1 MLEKHLLVS
10 HRLMPDASRSPT
22 SSPFPVEPR
31 VERQT
36 LFTSML
42 TRWIS
47 SAGRVTH
54 TVPSPLVSGC
64 MLPHSSRGC
73 SPAHWPSA
81 GNQGAQLEQFGNGE
95 APPGRLWGGL
105 ASTSLF
111 SLSTP
116 ADCEVA
122 LASVSLLSLSTPAT
136 GPVAKQQVRRASRA
150 ISEQT

>member
-1 MLEKHLLVS
+1 MPLAPQLPLPFLWSRAWKE
-10 HRLMPDASRSPT
+10 RLYSRAC
-22 SSPFPVEPR
+22 
-31 VERQT
+31 
-36 LFTSML
+36 

-54 TVPSPLVSGC
+54 TCALSARIWMHAPSPKL
-64 MLPHSSRGC
+64 SRGC

-81 GNQGAQLEQFGNGE
+81 GNQGAQLEQSGNGE

-105 ASTSLF
+105 ASISLF

-136 GPVAKQQVRRASRA
+136 GPVAKQQVKRASRA

>member
-36 LFTSML
+36 IFTSML

-54 TVPSPLVSGC
+54 TVCPLRSYLDACSLTQAGAVARHTGRRQATREHNLSSLETERLRRADCGVASPL
-64 MLPHSSRGC
+64 P
-73 SPAHWPSA
+73 
-81 GNQGAQLEQFGNGE
+81 
-95 APPGRLWGGL
+95 
-105 ASTSLF
+105 LF
-111 SLSTP
+111 SLSP
-116 ADCEVA
+116 PRPIVRWP
-122 LASVSLLSLSTPAT
+122 SPLSLSSLSPPRPR
-136 GPVAKQQVRRASRA
+136 GPWPNNK
-150 ISEQT
+150 

>member
-1 MLEKHLLVS
+1 
-10 HRLMPDASRSPT
+10 MPDVPNFLSLSCGAARGKTDYIHEHAHEVDLKCRS
-22 SSPFPVEPR
+22 SN
-31 VERQT
+31 
-36 LFTSML
+36 
-42 TRWIS
+42 
-47 SAGRVTH
+47 TH
-54 TVPSPLVSGC
+54 GVPSPLVSGC

>member
-10 HRLMPDASRSPT
+10 HRLTPESPT

-36 LFTSML
+36 IFTSML
-42 TRWIS
+42 DEVDLKCRS
-47 SAGRVTH
+47 SNTH
-54 TVPSPLVSGC
+54 GVPSPLVSGC